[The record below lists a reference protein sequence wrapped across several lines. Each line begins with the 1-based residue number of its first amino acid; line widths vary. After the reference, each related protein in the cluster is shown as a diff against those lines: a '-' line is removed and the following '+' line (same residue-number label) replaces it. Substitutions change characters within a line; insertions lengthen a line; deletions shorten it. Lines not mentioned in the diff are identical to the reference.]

1 MDNNITTT
9 SSATIDYERDD
20 AFFEARIMY
29 GIDDRNYGDRSF
41 DYDCEVQELVEIDE
55 EGFVTILYDGTFEID
70 EYTKELITEIEAYFI
85 SNYFHMIADLQG
97 NEFDGTPDR
106 NDE

>member
-20 AFFEARIMY
+20 SFFQVRIIY
-29 GIDDRNYGDRSF
+29 GIDGRDYGDRHL

-55 EGFVTILYDGTFEID
+55 EGFVTILYDGNFEID

-85 SNYFHMIADLQG
+85 SNYFDMIAKLQG